1 MVRFSMAWRPLPLLA
16 ALLAL
21 GALAGTARAAMPV
34 TESAGPQVRVELISE
49 TAGVEPGGT
58 FWVGIRQ
65 RIAPGWHTYWTN
77 PGDSGEAMTVAWD
90 LPRGITAGPL
100 VWPHPTRIPV
110 GPAMSF
116 GYSDEVVVLTR
127 ITAAADLPPG
137 AALTLRGR
145 ASWLVCAKICIPEEA
160 EVALPLPVA
169 ARSAPDPRWASA
181 IAAARRAVPAP
192 SPWPVRYAA
201 TPQSVT
207 LTVAAPELRAERV
220 GDVWFFPARWGVI
233 DHAAPQDATVDG
245 RGITLRLARGALVE
259 AAEGPIDGVL
269 VIRER
274 LDGGMVSQAFAIQ
287 ALSSGAPA
295 GPTGVAAA
303 GTPVV
308 SLLEAVG
315 LALLGGLILNLM
327 PCVLPVLSIKV
338 LALVAH
344 ADAGPAAAGRHGLA
358 YTAGVL
364 ASFGALAGALLLLRA
379 GGAQIGWG
387 FQLQSPLVVTLLAYL
402 FFALALA
409 LSGVWLVGGR
419 LAGLGQGLAARP
431 GLAGTFFTGALA
443 AVAATPCTAPFM
455 GVAVGYAVTQPAAAA
470 LLVFEALGFG
480 LALPYLALSLVP
492 AWRRWLPRPG
502 AWMEWLK
509 QALAFPLYATAAWL
523 VWVLSRQA
531 GPEALAAALGGLVL
545 IAAAA
550 WLHGRTRD
558 ARPRAR
564 RAGSVAA
571 VTAVAAALAL
581 GPLAL
586 SAPTSAPPAA
596 ASTTAGPAAE
606 RWSPSRVAELRA
618 QGRPI
623 LVNFTAAWCITCL
636 VNERIA
642 LHSPAVAEAFARKGV
657 TYLKADWTSRSAE
670 IAAALGTFG
679 RNGVPLYVV
688 YPAATGAAGAAPAPT
703 VLPQI
708 LSEGTILEAIE
719 GL

>member
-1 MVRFSMAWRPLPLLA
+1 MAWRSLPLL

-21 GALAGTARAAMPV
+21 GALAGTARAAAPA
-34 TESAGPQVRVELISE
+34 TQGAGPQVRVELISE
-49 TAGVEPGGT
+49 TAAVEPGGA

-65 RIAPGWHTYWTN
+65 RIAPGWHTYWIN

-90 LPRGITAGPL
+90 LPSGVTAGPL
-100 VWPHPTRIPV
+100 VWPHPERIPV
-110 GPAMSF
+110 GPAVSY
-116 GYSDEVVVLTR
+116 GYSNEVVVLTR
-127 ITAAADLPPG
+127 ITAPAGLSPG
-137 AALTLRGR
+137 DRLALRGR

-160 EVALPLPVA
+160 DYALTLAVA
-169 ARSAPDPRWASA
+169 ARSAPDPRSAPA
-181 IAAARRAVPAP
+181 IAAARRAVPVP
-192 SPWPVRYAA
+192 SPWPGRYAT
-201 TPQSVT
+201 TPHSVT

-245 RGITLRLARGALVE
+245 SGITLRLTRGALVE

-274 LDGGMVSQAFAIQ
+274 LDGGLVSQAFAIQ
-287 ALSSGAPA
+287 AVSSGAPA
-295 GPTGVAAA
+295 HA
-303 GTPVV
+303 GAPVI

-315 LALLGGLILNLM
+315 LALLGGLVLNLM
-327 PCVLPVLSIKV
+327 PCVLPVLSIKA

-344 ADAGPAAAGRHGLA
+344 ADAGPAAARRHGLA
-358 YTAGVL
+358 YAAGVL
-364 ASFGALAGALLLLRA
+364 ASFGALAGGLLILRA

-419 LAGLGQGLAARP
+419 LTGLGQGLAARP
-431 GLAGTFFTGALA
+431 GLPGTFFTGALA
-443 AVAATPCTAPFM
+443 AVASTPCTAPFM

-470 LLVFEALGFG
+470 LLVFEALGLG

-509 QALAFPLYATAAWL
+509 QALAFPLYATAGWL
-523 VWVLSRQA
+523 VWVLSHQA

-545 IAAAA
+545 IAFAA
-550 WLHGRTRD
+550 WLSGRTRD
-558 ARPRAR
+558 ARPRWR
-564 RAGSVAA
+564 RAGSAAA

-586 SAPTSAPPAA
+586 AAPTSAPPAA
-596 ASTTAGPAAE
+596 AATTGPAAE
-606 RWSPSRVAELRA
+606 RWSPSRVTELRA
-618 QGRPI
+618 QGKPVF
-623 LVNFTAAWCITCL
+623 VNFTAAWCITCL
-636 VNERIA
+636 VNERVA
-642 LHSPAVAEAFARKGV
+642 LHSPVVADAFARKGV

-670 IAAALGTFG
+670 IATALGTFG

-688 YPAATGAAGAAPAPT
+688 YPAGATGAPT

-708 LSEGTILEAIE
+708 LSEGSILEAIE